1 MVSGGFTKF
10 TPIRTYYGSM
20 RWTSFLLAACLFAS
34 APAVADPV
42 PCRLCDGAGDG
53 LSSPATTVAMPMAL
67 EVKTSLDFDRVILT
81 GPAGGTAR
89 LAPDGSRQTSGA
101 LTALT
106 GRAMTGEVVI
116 RGEPGR
122 QIRVDLPQRID
133 LYGFAGSTLAIT
145 RISSDLPLMPRLD
158 PDGRL
163 RVRFGGELF
172 VSGDAEGEY
181 RGDVPITVDY
191 L

>member
-10 TPIRTYYGSM
+10 TPIRTYPGGM
-20 RWTSFLLAACLFAS
+20 RWTAFLLATCLFAS
-34 APAVADPV
+34 APAVAEPT
-42 PCRLCDGAGDG
+42 PCRLCGGGGDG
-53 LSSPATTVAMPMAL
+53 LTTPATTDALPMAL
-67 EVKTSLDFDRVILT
+67 EVQTSLDFDRVILT

-89 LAPDGSRQTSGA
+89 LTPDGSRQTSGA
-101 LTALT
+101 LAALT
-106 GRAMTGEVVI
+106 GRAMIGEIVI

-133 LYGFAGSTLAIT
+133 LYGFSGGSLALT

-158 PDGRL
+158 PEGRL

-172 VSGDAEGEY
+172 VSGDAEGDY